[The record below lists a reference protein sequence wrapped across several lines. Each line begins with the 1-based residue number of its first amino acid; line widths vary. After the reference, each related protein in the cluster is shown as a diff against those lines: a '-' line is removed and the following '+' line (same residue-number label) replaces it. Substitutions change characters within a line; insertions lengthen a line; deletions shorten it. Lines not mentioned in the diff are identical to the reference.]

1 MKNKSQVLLIDDD
14 PDVLQAYQAL
24 LALESDEKGYEII
37 ALNNP
42 LDAEP
47 LITEDWQGVVVSD
60 IYMPQLSGWQLL
72 ERLHEKDKNLPVILI
87 TGHGDVPMAID
98 AMQKGAFY
106 FIEKPVDPER
116 LLQQIDLALTQR
128 QAQLALKHWQQQ
140 ELETHLI
147 GQSKWI
153 KNLRRRL
160 QQLSQTDLPIFIFG
174 EIGTGK
180 TLTAHYLHEL
190 AKTRFPQKQCL
201 ELLSECDTEELQS
214 QLNAAQNT
222 TFIIKNI
229 EYLTNAA
236 QKLLAQFILRNPNA
250 RIIAVSQYSP
260 QQLLAQAKLL
270 PELFYSF
277 SLTQIECLPLSHRT
291 SDIEPLFR
299 HYLAVTCDKLNKK
312 KPAITEAFIKQ
323 LLSQQ
328 WLGNISQ
335 LIHTAELYAVGIT
348 VQNDNLHFT
357 QDRQSELSLDSL
369 IEEYEKNIIADVL
382 DRFQGKINDAAA
394 YLQIPRKKLYL
405 RMKKYDLNK
414 EDYKE

>member
-42 LDAEP
+42 LDAESI
-47 LITEDWQGVVVSD
+47 ITEDWQGVVVSD

-190 AKTRFPQKQCL
+190 AKTRFPQKQSL
-201 ELLSECDTEELQS
+201 ELLGECDTEELQS

-222 TFIIKNI
+222 TFIIGAKITGSVYFTQPQCQNYCRQPI
-229 EYLTNAA
+229 FPATIVGAS
-236 QKLLAQFILRNPNA
+236 QIIA
-250 RIIAVSQYSP
+250 RIVLFVFSDPNRMPAVIS
-260 QQLLAQAKLL
+260 
-270 PELFYSF
+270 
-277 SLTQIECLPLSHRT
+277 SH
-291 SDIEPLFR
+291 
-299 HYLAVTCDKLNKK
+299 
-312 KPAITEAFIKQ
+312 
-323 LLSQQ
+323 
-328 WLGNISQ
+328 
-335 LIHTAELYAVGIT
+335 VG
-348 VQNDNLHFT
+348 H
-357 QDRQSELSLDSL
+357 
-369 IEEYEKNIIADVL
+369 
-382 DRFQGKINDAAA
+382 
-394 YLQIPRKKLYL
+394 
-405 RMKKYDLNK
+405 
-414 EDYKE
+414 

>member
-24 LALESDEKGYEII
+24 LALESDEKGYQII

-42 LDAEP
+42 SDVGTI
-47 LITEDWQGVVVSD
+47 ITEDWQGVVVSD

-128 QAQLALKHWQQQ
+128 QTQLALKHWQQQ

-201 ELLSECDTEELQS
+201 ELLGECDTEALQS
-214 QLNAAQNT
+214 QLNTAQNA

-236 QKLLAQFILRNPNA
+236 QKLLAQFILHNRNA

-299 HYLAVTCDKLNKK
+299 HYLAATCDKLNKK
-312 KPAITEAFIKQ
+312 KPAITETFIKQ

-328 WLGNISQ
+328 WLRNISQ

-357 QDRQSELSLDSL
+357 QDRQSELSLDNL

-405 RMKKYDLNK
+405 CMKKYDLNK